1 MPATLGGAVGFLW
14 DSSGDEAALTHKVAM
29 LEEAVAGLKAEN
41 ELLGGGSKNF
51 AIDMSAVPSGSVTV
65 IIVASIIVV
74 GVGLLAIYQKR
85 RKKR

>member
-1 MPATLGGAVGFLW
+1 
-14 DSSGDEAALTHKVAM
+14 M

-41 ELLGGGSKNF
+41 DLLGDGTKNF

-74 GVGLLAIYQKR
+74 GVGLLAIYQRR